1 MFMKKQT
8 ELKHLDQAKSTFEAN
23 GKKYRISKSLCI
35 ERWRHF
41 EDLQAMVGF
50 GRSFDDLFKSF
61 KDIWSAL
68 DEKGGAKVASASII
82 CHNAMTGI
90 KTKLEERHHP
100 ALMMCTLFINYDG
113 EDEKVYNEETMKSK
127 IDDWQKEGYD
137 INDFFTLAWS
147 LVPSFIETY
156 NEDIASTS
164 SHTEKEQSSP
174 SSDSK

>member
-1 MFMKKQT
+1 MKEQN
-8 ELKHLDQAKSTFEAN
+8 EVKHLDQTKSYFEAN
-23 GKKYRISKSLCI
+23 GKKYHITKNLCI

-50 GRSFDDLFKSF
+50 GRTFEDLFTAF

-100 ALMMCTLFINYDG
+100 SLMLCALFINYEG
-113 EDEKVYNEETMKSK
+113 ENEKEFNEEVMKSK
-127 IDDWQKEGYD
+127 INDWQEEGYD
-137 INDFFTLAWS
+137 INDFFRLAWN

-156 NEDIASTS
+156 KEDLVSTLNL
-164 SHTEKEQSSP
+164 TKKEQSSQ
-174 SSDSK
+174 SKGKK